1 MNDTNKSME
10 RRAIFFMLLCSAVYF
25 TSYLTRKNY
34 DAVLVEIV
42 NTVGTTGRAAGLV
55 STAAFIT
62 YGIGQLI
69 SGFIGD
75 HIKPRSLIIIGMSAT
90 AVCNLLMPLMGSI
103 TPMIVLWGINGF
115 AQALFWPPLVRM
127 MAVNLDTDHYNRA
140 CVWVSVAANIATISV
155 YLLASLCTAV
165 ASWKALFLI
174 GAVGALLMIVI
185 WVLLAPK
192 NDFNAPQKKK
202 EDAASEKAPSLLSSK
217 TVVLLLVLLAAA
229 IVLQGILR
237 DGVATWMPTLIADT
251 FNMSSSVS
259 ILSGIVLPIFSML
272 SYNVANAIERRV
284 KNELTTSALLFGI
297 ATASAVILIPTLN
310 MNPILSVLLVAI
322 TTGCMHGINLMLIT
336 RIPRYFD
343 KYNKISFV
351 SGLLNAF
358 TYVGSGAATFLFAV
372 LEESFGWSGTVV
384 SWSVVAALGMIACVV
399 TIGIFRRFRKDN
411 EY

>member
-1 MNDTNKSME
+1 MNDNRKSAE
-10 RRAIFFMLLCSAVYF
+10 KSAVFFMLLCSAVYF

-34 DAVLVEIV
+34 DAVLVDIIGSIDAAAR
-42 NTVGTTGRAAGLV
+42 TAGLV

-75 HIKPRSLIIIGMSAT
+75 HIKPRTLIIVGMSAT
-90 AVCNLLMPLMGSI
+90 AACNLLMPLMTSI

-127 MAVNLDTDHYNRA
+127 MAVNLDTEHYNRA

-155 YLLASLCTAV
+155 YLLASLCTAA
-165 ASWKALFLI
+165 ASWKALFVIGAI
-174 GAVGALLMIVI
+174 GAVLMIVI
-185 WVLLAPK
+185 WQIFAPK
-192 NDFNAPQKKK
+192 NDFGAPQKK
-202 EDAASEKAPSLLSSK
+202 EAAADVKAPSLLGSR
-217 TVVLLLVLLAAA
+217 TVVILLVLLATA
-229 IVLQGILR
+229 IILQGILR

-251 FNMSSSVS
+251 FRLDSSVS

-284 KNELTTSALLFGI
+284 NNELTTSALLFGI
-297 ATASAVILIPTLN
+297 ATVSSLILIPILN
-310 MNPILSVLLVAI
+310 VNPFISIFLVAV

-358 TYVGSGAATFLFAV
+358 TYVGSGAATYLFAV
-372 LEESFGWSGTVV
+372 LEENFGWSGTIV
-384 SWSVVAALGMIACVV
+384 SWLIVAACGMLACAG
-399 TIGIFRRFRKDN
+399 TIRIFRRFRA
-411 EY
+411 ESER

>member
-1 MNDTNKSME
+1 MNSSKISME
-10 RRAIFFMLLCSAVYF
+10 RRALFFMLLCSAVYF

-34 DAVLVEIV
+34 DAVLVEII
-42 NTVGTTGRAAGLV
+42 NSVGTTGRAAGLV

-69 SGFIGD
+69 SGFVGD
-75 HIKPRSLIIIGMSAT
+75 HIKPRNLIIAGMSAT

-127 MAVNLDTDHYNRA
+127 MAVNLDTEHYNRA

-165 ASWKALFLI
+165 ASWKALFII
-174 GAVGALLMIVI
+174 GAAGAILMIVI

-192 NDFNAPQKKK
+192 NDFNAPQKKA
-202 EDAASEKAPSLLSSK
+202 EESNEKAPSLLSSK
-217 TVVLLLVLLAAA
+217 TVVIMLVLLAAA
-229 IVLQGILR
+229 IILQGILR

-297 ATASAVILIPTLN
+297 ATVSAIILIPTLN
-310 MNPILSVLLVAI
+310 MNPILSILLVAI

-343 KYNKISFV
+343 KFNKISFV

-358 TYVGSGAATFLFAV
+358 TYVGSGTATFLFAV
-372 LEESFGWSGTVV
+372 LEEGFGWSGTIV
-384 SWSVVAALGMIACVV
+384 SWSIVGGLGMVACIV
-399 TIGIFRRFRKDN
+399 TIGIFRKFRKEN